1 MAAEIITKEDLEN
14 FKEEIFKEMKTLLE
28 QLNIVQLEKDL
39 DQVFLRSHSVE
50 SMLKLSPSKLQ
61 NLRLNGT
68 IPFFKLKGVIFYNKK
83 DVIEA
88 LNKFRKYPH

>member
-1 MAAEIITKEDLEN
+1 MAAEIITKEDLEI

-28 QLNIVQLEKDL
+28 QLNIVQLEKEL
-39 DQVFLRSHSVE
+39 DQVFLRSHTVE

-61 NLRLNGT
+61 HLRLNGT